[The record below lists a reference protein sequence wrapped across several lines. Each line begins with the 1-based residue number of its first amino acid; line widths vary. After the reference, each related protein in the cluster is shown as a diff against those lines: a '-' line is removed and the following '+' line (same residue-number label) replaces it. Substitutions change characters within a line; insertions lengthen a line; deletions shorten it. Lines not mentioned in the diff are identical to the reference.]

1 MVEKRGRVVQDVA
14 VELAKR
20 DNELGRVAERV
31 VDGDEVG
38 SQEGARAPKYLQQ
51 GSVRDTAHD
60 DQPLSLAS
68 TYSSD
73 GLHAEHKGV
82 LGQVAGV
89 AQRVLFPQLA
99 KQVVHAA
106 HVAEVVGKVALEE
119 RVDASAQDKPH
130 DGGQVPGAGIGP

>member
-1 MVEKRGRVVQDVA
+1 M
-14 VELAKR
+14 
-20 DNELGRVAERV
+20 

-38 SQEGARAPKYLQQ
+38 SQEGARAPKYLRQ

-60 DQPLSLAS
+60 DQRLSLVN

-73 GLHAEHKGV
+73 CLHAEDKGV

-89 AQRVLFPQLA
+89 AQCVLFPQLA

-119 RVDASAQDKPH
+119 RVDASAQDEPH